1 MTHML
6 LKNTISNFVGRSAYL
21 LLTQSAAQRLE
32 IPLNDTAPHSE
43 HFDHYPPIETYV
55 IKL

>member
-1 MTHML
+1 MAHML

-32 IPLNDTAPHSE
+32 IPFNDTAPHSE
-43 HFDHYPPIETYV
+43 HFDQYPPIET
-55 IKL
+55 